1 MPLLRNGFISPL
13 VQYTLMRQRH
23 FPLLRG
29 GESLTSMKRAFVAQV
44 TLKSISE
51 HSKKKSS
58 LRLSRSL
65 VKIS

>member
-1 MPLLRNGFISPL
+1 
-13 VQYTLMRQRH
+13 MRQRH
-23 FPLLRG
+23 FPLMRG
-29 GESLTSMKRAFVAQV
+29 GESLTSMKRGLVAQV

-51 HSKKKSS
+51 LSKKKPS